1 MPNDIHETLDKDHRR
16 FRLIH
21 DASDCFGRLVKAVDD
36 ICLQY
41 EKEKPHAWAMS
52 AAHADSDWLRRVLM
66 DMWHEPGISGVVT
79 SKHSGVIAASP
90 VLRKRFNALNEQKQ
104 AFKAIADEIKQT
116 KPVYTSQSQLKE
128 EIGTQYQ
135 HLRQHLNTAGLA
147 RLSLKK
153 TVRTVYVLE
162 HPIRHIGIGWQTS
175 GRSIVKISMAEAEKR
190 LIKFGAD
197 KPHIEIQLKK
207 LASLPPNEPL
217 ALVHKQSPQLR
228 ANVHFAEID
237 DAPPPRSLAFN
248 SSLPII
254 VAPDP
259 RTGLL
264 PSLRTP
270 PSEPAN
276 HQRERRKDAKVDVE
290 PFLPSINVHRYL
302 SDRSTPT
309 V

>member
-16 FRLIH
+16 FQMIH
-21 DASDCFGRLVKAVDD
+21 EANECFGRLVKAIDD

-41 EKEKPHAWAMS
+41 DHEKPHAWAMS
-52 AAHADSDWLRRVLM
+52 AAHANSDWLRRVLM
-66 DMWHEPGISGVVT
+66 DMWHEAGISGVVT

-90 VLRKRFNALNEQKQ
+90 VLRQRFDSLNEHKL

-128 EIGTQYQ
+128 EIGSQYQ

-153 TVRTVYVLE
+153 TVRTAYVLE

-175 GRSIVKISMAEAEKR
+175 GRSIVKISVAEAEKR
-190 LIKFGAD
+190 LIKLGAD

-207 LASLPPNEPL
+207 LASLPPGEPL
-217 ALVHKQSPQLR
+217 AMVHKQSPQLR
-228 ANVHFAEID
+228 ANVHFSAID
-237 DAPPPRSLAFN
+237 DNPPARSLAFN

-270 PSEPAN
+270 PSEPSN
-276 HQRERRKDAKVDVE
+276 HQRERRKDARVDFE
-290 PFLPSINVHRYL
+290 PFLPSISVHRY
-302 SDRSTPT
+302 SSGRSESAA
-309 V
+309 